1 MNVRM
6 LLIQLVITILL
17 FLIIMLL
24 LKICAKLRRKRNS
37 GNRNRKESPRP
48 CATVTPQV
56 YRRPDPMIYDQYY
69 LMKQGIA
76 VTWNNPDIH
85 LELGGLIVSS
95 GSIVKSTKYDIVA
108 RIWNGSTDAPAV
120 KLPVRFSYLNFGIGQ
135 KHVPIGEALVDL
147 PVKGAPG
154 CPTFA
159 KMEWTTPATPGH
171 YCLQVELI
179 WSDDANPDNNLGQEN
194 LNVKAL
200 NSPHANF
207 TFPVRNDTAV
217 RQVLLLEA
225 DTYSVPARR
234 PCPDEN
240 HDRRKPPPANDFPLR
255 LEEAQALHNRRNH
268 PLPAGWR
275 VDIQPNEFVL
285 APDTEQQVSVD
296 ITAIDGF
303 AGEQAVNIL
312 AFDVFLSRSNPKL
325 TGGVSLIVTGTG

>member
-6 LLIQLVITILL
+6 LLIRLIITLLL
-17 FLIIMLL
+17 FLIILLL
-24 LKICAKLRRKRNS
+24 LKIRAKLRRKRKP
-37 GNRNRKESPRP
+37 GNRNRKESSRP

-56 YRRPDPMIYDQYY
+56 YRRPDPMIYDQFY

-76 VTWNNPDIH
+76 VTWDNPDIH
-85 LELGGLIVSS
+85 LELGGTTVPSESLS
-95 GSIVKSTKYDIVA
+95 KSTTYEVVA

-120 KLPVRFSYLNFGIGQ
+120 KLPVRFSYLTFGIGQ
-135 KHVPIGEALVDL
+135 KRVPIGETPVDL

-159 KMEWTTPATPGH
+159 RMEWTTPSVPGH
-171 YCLQVELI
+171 YCLEVELI
-179 WSDDANPDNNLGQEN
+179 WSDDANLNNNLGQEN
-194 LNVKAL
+194 TNVKAL

-207 TFPVRNDTAV
+207 TFPVRNDTGL

-225 DTYSVPARR
+225 DTYSVPPRR
-234 PCPDEN
+234 PCPEQTP
-240 HDRRKPPPANDFPLR
+240 DRREPPPADDIAR
-255 LEEAQALHNRRNH
+255 RQREAPALHDRRNH

-285 APDTEQQVSVD
+285 APDVEQQVSVD

-303 AGEQAVNIL
+303 TGRQVVNIQ
-312 AFDVFLSRSNPKL
+312 AFDVLISRTNPKL
-325 TGGVSLIVTGTG
+325 TGGVTLYVTGTG